1 MRACPGPPAQVP
13 EGGSRLQSGE
23 GGGSLGEKRLQ
34 AAGSSCCGVWRSNFT
49 SLSFK
54 PNHKDWVPGEG
65 SLKGREAA
73 SLHGASL
80 TA

>member
-1 MRACPGPPAQVP
+1 MRACPGPPAQFPKRGV
-13 EGGSRLQSGE
+13 GYRVGR
-23 GGGSLGEKRLQ
+23 GGGSLGEKRLR
-34 AAGSSCCGVWRSNFT
+34 AAGSSCCGLWRSNFT

-65 SLKGREAA
+65 SMKGREAA
-73 SLHGASL
+73 SLHGAIL

>member
-1 MRACPGPPAQVP
+1 MRACPGPPAQFP
-13 EGGSRLQSGE
+13 ERGGWLQSRE
-23 GGGSLGEKRLQ
+23 GWGQPGREETVG
-34 AAGSSCCGVWRSNFT
+34 AGSGCCGVWRSNFT

-54 PNHKDWVPGEG
+54 PNLKGWVPGEG

-73 SLHGASL
+73 SLHGAIL